1 MVFSHSLT
9 RLYWQWCG
17 NKSWAFLLLND
28 RSFNSFFIEICCK
41 WKSQNVCIL
50 MTNIDKR
57 MKYLEK
63 GVVLYFE
70 MLDIGVNNYTSHSG
84 VDTLVCSLPM
94 VR

>member
-1 MVFSHSLT
+1 
-9 RLYWQWCG
+9 
-17 NKSWAFLLLND
+17 
-28 RSFNSFFIEICCK
+28 
-41 WKSQNVCIL
+41 

-57 MKYLEK
+57 MKYLEE
-63 GVVLYFE
+63 GVVFYFE